1 MSKKKS
7 ESPQTIGP
15 TRPRPRK
22 SLAKNRKAWHEYFVE
37 DKFEAGGSLQGSEV
51 KAVRR
56 GDVSL
61 DDSYIH
67 LDKDGNPVWING
79 HIREYRE
86 ANRLNHEPR
95 RTRRLLLRQ
104 AEIEKIKT
112 AVTRKGHTAIPLE
125 LYLDGPWIKLQ
136 LGLCRGKKSWDKREV
151 IKERESKREIGRTMR
166 KYVS

>member
-1 MSKKKS
+1 MAKKKP
-7 ESPQTIGP
+7 ELPQAAGAA
-15 TRPRPRK
+15 RPRQRK

-37 DKFEAGGSLQGSEV
+37 DKFEAGVSLQGSEV

-61 DDSYIH
+61 DDSYVHI
-67 LDKDGNPVWING
+67 DQAGNPVWING